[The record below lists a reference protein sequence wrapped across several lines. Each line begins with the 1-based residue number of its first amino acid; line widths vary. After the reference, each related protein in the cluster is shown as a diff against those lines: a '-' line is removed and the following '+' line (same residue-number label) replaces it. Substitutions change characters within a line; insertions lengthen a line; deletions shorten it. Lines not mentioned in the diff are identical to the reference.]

1 MNTKRRSSARRRPAM
16 AGAAPEPPAPGVSD
30 ALARYQAGEA
40 SDTEMAALMQQL
52 INTGSIQAV
61 GGAGSSHDDG
71 GRVWATIIPVA
82 DRLDIWVDGARRGSA
97 SNVALARYRVA
108 TAARPAKVVW
118 TDPLTAHWD
127 RPTSRR

>member
-1 MNTKRRSSARRRPAM
+1 MNTKRRSSARRLPA
-16 AGAAPEPPAPGVSD
+16 AVAAPEPPPQGMSD

-52 INTGSIQAV
+52 INTGSIQALGGV
-61 GGAGSSHDDG
+61 GSADDDR

-118 TDPLTAHWD
+118 TDPFTAHWD